1 MKSEGVSAHQ
11 RRTTESGN
19 LGCTRSKSQERKTEE
34 DGKKSDGEKMRKTE
48 EEEANIGNEENLRR
62 WKTNLDTACQGEQ
75 LLSGGFL
82 DDFSFH
88 IGYLDEGAVA
98 KGRGQWKKTFSF
110 GHCPNN
116 GGGGSTHSR
125 IFWPSF

>member
-11 RRTTESGN
+11 RRTTDSGN

-62 WKTNLDTACQGEQ
+62 WKTNLDTACQGKQ

-82 DDFSFH
+82 D
-88 IGYLDEGAVA
+88 
-98 KGRGQWKKTFSF
+98 RW
-110 GHCPNN
+110 
-116 GGGGSTHSR
+116 R
-125 IFWPSF
+125 

>member
-48 EEEANIGNEENLRR
+48 EEANIGNEENLRR

-82 DDFSFH
+82 
-88 IGYLDEGAVA
+88 EGW
-98 KGRGQWKKTFSF
+98 R
-110 GHCPNN
+110 
-116 GGGGSTHSR
+116 
-125 IFWPSF
+125 

>member
-1 MKSEGVSAHQ
+1 MGDIQNILTTFFRTSNPFLQPTERTSIDIDFTDCLNTSFEKSSTGEKMKSEGVSAHQ

-62 WKTNLDTACQGEQ
+62 WKTNLDTACQGE
-75 LLSGGFL
+75 
-82 DDFSFH
+82 
-88 IGYLDEGAVA
+88 
-98 KGRGQWKKTFSF
+98 
-110 GHCPNN
+110 
-116 GGGGSTHSR
+116 
-125 IFWPSF
+125 